1 MILCIR
7 KPHLPTCSR
16 SVVSCP
22 IGWNLNFGDDF
33 LETCAVFG
41 KLLGQ
46 RPDTERRYSMKN
58 MTTKEVIQML
68 ERCIAL
74 FDEMPREEAITE
86 ATRIIRDAEGVKQ

>member
-46 RPDTERRYSMKN
+46 RPDTE
-58 MTTKEVIQML
+58 KEIQH
-68 ERCIAL
+68 EKYDDKGSNSDVRKVYCFI
-74 FDEMPREEAITE
+74 
-86 ATRIIRDAEGVKQ
+86 